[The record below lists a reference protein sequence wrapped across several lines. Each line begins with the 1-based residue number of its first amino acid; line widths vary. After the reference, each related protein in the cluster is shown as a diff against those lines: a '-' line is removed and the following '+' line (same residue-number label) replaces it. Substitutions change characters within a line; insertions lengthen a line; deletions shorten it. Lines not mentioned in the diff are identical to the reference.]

1 MLTDIVEAFPSVTE
15 ILSGE
20 KYSAL
25 DLVLYSVL
33 DLRPKSVMKINESV
47 AKV

>member
-20 KYSAL
+20 KYSTL

-33 DLRPKSVMKINESV
+33 YLRPKSVMKINESV